1 MPDQLRLT
9 RRHSLALLLAAVL
22 ATRARAAPSALKH
35 LSLLSGTQGG
45 SNLDAACRAFAEV
58 ARAAVPG
65 LVVDVESQPS
75 ALAVRLCVEAA
86 GRSDFLCFM
95 PGGTIYTYLAGVS
108 DQDGA
113 NLHSLTLVGA
123 LGADRRALFVSTR
136 TGITNVPSL
145 LARRDEL
152 IVPTATANAI
162 SHTETL
168 LVRGMT
174 GIPLRPVAGYSNAE
188 RKLALMSGEASAVLG
203 SVDTF
208 QDLVDQ
214 GQLLPLLRLN
224 DAGPSAPFAELPTLR
239 QVAKGGEADTICD
252 LIDAVAA
259 TNTLVV
265 GPPALTDDQVAVLVD
280 LFSTVAPGLLAR
292 KDPGLRPTDLVPS
305 DRATLRARFDRLFA
319 QRTELSTAINH
330 VLACA
335 RAGER
340 NCVAAG

>member
-1 MPDQLRLT
+1 
-9 RRHSLALLLAAVL
+9 
-22 ATRARAAPSALKH
+22 
-35 LSLLSGTQGG
+35 
-45 SNLDAACRAFAEV
+45 
-58 ARAAVPG
+58 
-65 LVVDVESQPS
+65 
-75 ALAVRLCVEAA
+75 VEAT
-86 GRSDFLCFM
+86 GRPDFLCFM
-95 PGGTIYTYLAGVS
+95 PGGSIYTYLVGAS

-113 NLHSLTLVGA
+113 DLRALTLIDA

-136 TGITNVPSL
+136 TGIKDLPSL
-145 LARRDEL
+145 LVQRDEL

-168 LVRGMT
+168 LVRGLT

-214 GQLLPLLRLN
+214 GQLVPLRRLN
-224 DAGPSAPFAELPTLR
+224 DAGPSAPLAELPTLR
-239 QVAKGGEADTICD
+239 QGAKGGEAETICA

-280 LFSTVAPGLLAR
+280 LFSTVAPSLLAR

-319 QRTELSTAINH
+319 QRADLSVAINR

-335 RAGER
+335 RAGESI
-340 NCVAAG
+340 CAAE